1 MKDLAFSVLR
11 TLADGRFH
19 SGEAMAQQLGCSR
32 TLVWQAVHHLE
43 SEFGLTVFSVRGQG
57 YRLPAPFSLLDV
69 VSVRAA
75 LDERAANVFTL
86 ARADEI
92 DSSNTQLTTR
102 AAQGAP
108 HGLVLAAER
117 QTAGRGRLGRRWQM
131 RLGAGLTFSL
141 LWRFDRGLSGL
152 AGLSLVVGI
161 AIVRALREF
170 GVPVA
175 LKWPNDVLLDGRKL
189 AGILIELSGD
199 ALGPAAVVIGIG
211 LNVEAPGE
219 VDQPVANLADAGC
232 KVGRNALLAAL
243 LNQLAGVLAQ
253 FDRDG
258 FAAFRDEW
266 HQLAAFIGQPV
277 RLSFSHGEPA
287 DGIAVGVDDSGALL
301 VDGAAGRRVFHVGE
315 VSLRAAP

>member
-43 SEFGLTVFSVRGQG
+43 NEFGLTVFSVRGQG
-57 YRLPAPFSLLDV
+57 YRLPAPFALLDV
-69 VSVRAA
+69 TSVRAG

-86 ARADEI
+86 ALADEI

-161 AIVRALREF
+161 AIVRTLRQF
-170 GVPVA
+170 NVPVA

-211 LNVEAPGE
+211 LNVASPGE
-219 VDQPVANLADAGC
+219 VEQPVANLADAGC

-243 LNQLAGVLAQ
+243 LNQLAEVLAQ

-287 DGIAVGVDDSGALL
+287 DGVAVGVDDSGALL
-301 VDGAAGRRVFHVGE
+301 VDSDAGRRVFHVGE

>member
-43 SEFGLTVFSVRGQG
+43 NEFGLTVFSVRGQG
-57 YRLPAPFSLLDV
+57 YRLPAPFSLLEV
-69 VSVRAA
+69 AAVRAG

-86 ARADEI
+86 ALADEI

-243 LNQLAGVLAQ
+243 LNQLAQVLSQ

-287 DGIAVGVDDSGALL
+287 DGVAVGVDDSGALL

>member
-1 MKDLAFSVLR
+1 
-11 TLADGRFH
+11 
-19 SGEAMAQQLGCSR
+19 
-32 TLVWQAVHHLE
+32 
-43 SEFGLTVFSVRGQG
+43 
-57 YRLPAPFSLLDV
+57 
-69 VSVRAA
+69 
-75 LDERAANVFTL
+75 
-86 ARADEI
+86 
-92 DSSNTQLTTR
+92 
-102 AAQGAP
+102 
-108 HGLVLAAER
+108 
-117 QTAGRGRLGRRWQM
+117 
-131 RLGAGLTFSL
+131 
-141 LWRFDRGLSGL
+141 
-152 AGLSLVVGI
+152 
-161 AIVRALREF
+161 VRALREF

-211 LNVEAPGE
+211 LNVAAPGE

-243 LNQLAGVLAQ
+243 LNQLAQVLSQ

-287 DGIAVGVDDSGALL
+287 DGVAVGVDDSGALL

-315 VSLRAAP
+315 VSLRAAR